1 METVHLDTRTLKA
14 LAHPLR
20 MRLLEFL
27 RTHGPATATELA
39 RRAGETTSGT
49 TSWHLRRLA
58 EHGLVREVA
67 EQSNGR
73 ERRWEAAHQRTNF
86 DTATMLA
93 PVNRVA
99 SVEFLHHVLDAQ
111 VQWIRAWLAQMYTED
126 PAWVDAFAFHDRLLR
141 LTPERLA
148 ALKAELRRVLD
159 AYQEEESDEDA
170 TGARQVAVVLHAF
183 PKVDELAAG
192 PAPGRLR

>member
-1 METVHLDTRTLKA
+1 METIHLDTRRLKA

-27 RTHGPATATELA
+27 RTYGPATATELA

-67 EQSNGR
+67 EQHNGR
-73 ERRWEAAHQRTNF
+73 ERRWEAAHQRTSF

-93 PVNRVA
+93 PGNRVA
-99 SVEFLHHVLDAQ
+99 SVEFLHHVLDVQ

-126 PAWVDAFAFHDRLLR
+126 RAWVDAFAFHDRLLR

-148 ALKAELRRVLD
+148 ALSAELRRVLD
-159 AYQEEESDEDA
+159 AYQDEAEEDA
-170 TGARQVAVVLHAF
+170 ADARQVAVVLHAF
-183 PKVDELAAG
+183 PRVDELS
-192 PAPGRLR
+192 PSQAPGRRR